1 MSLATAATIAK
12 NIKADPRT
20 LAAPLRGVEPEAE
33 LVQPSAKSL
42 PLYNAE
48 RTSLIAQEFL
58 AQAGKRK
65 RK

>member
-1 MSLATAATIAK
+1 MLATAATIAK

-20 LAAPLRGVEPEAE
+20 LAAALRGVEPEAE
-33 LVQPSAKSL
+33 LAQPSGKSL

-48 RTSLIAQEFL
+48 RASLIAQELL
-58 AQAGKRK
+58 AQASKRK